1 MWTLEGEML
10 AAAAA
15 QAMLPGTQLQ
25 GPKCPRWVLGCLPWL
40 AVSSPVRTLLQGP
53 ALSLSYQDN

>member
-1 MWTLEGEML
+1 
-10 AAAAA
+10 
-15 QAMLPGTQLQ
+15 MLPGTQLQ

-40 AVSSPVRTLLQGP
+40 AVSSPVRMLLQGL

>member
-1 MWTLEGEML
+1 
-10 AAAAA
+10 
-15 QAMLPGTQLQ
+15 MLPGTQLQ

-53 ALSLSYQDN
+53 ALSLSYQDNWQIKANCLHNSGN